1 MRKSVSAGWV
11 EKLVESWLRFQNN
24 YRHSVVLTYS
34 TILLLPTTKQ
44 QKYHFPFFFALGIFS
59 ASFDLAVNKGFAI

>member
-24 YRHSVVLTYS
+24 YRHSVSSISPEIVMNV
-34 TILLLPTTKQ
+34 KG
-44 QKYHFPFFFALGIFS
+44 KYKTS
-59 ASFDLAVNKGFAI
+59 K

>member
-24 YRHSVVLTYS
+24 YRHSVVGYLSKNGKRCTMKIEK
-34 TILLLPTTKQ
+34 TW
-44 QKYHFPFFFALGIFS
+44 GIKAFY
-59 ASFDLAVNKGFAI
+59 FH

>member
-24 YRHSVVLTYS
+24 YRHSVGDGEGEGGGGEGESRV
-34 TILLLPTTKQ
+34 
-44 QKYHFPFFFALGIFS
+44 
-59 ASFDLAVNKGFAI
+59 